1 MFSSKSNTQHSSSIR
16 GKNNAGKN
24 ATATI
29 GKNTLLPSS
38 GQKDYRLFSIGRP
51 FLESIPDI
59 FIDFGRSS
67 GLLLSALSSHA
78 TMTLHSDVT
87 DWTSNSRAYSSGTAP
102 DSHRLPFSHPTG

>member
-1 MFSSKSNTQHSSSIR
+1 MFFIKIKHSALVQYPE
-16 GKNNAGKN
+16 KNNAGKN

-29 GKNTLLPSS
+29 GKKTLLPSS

-67 GLLLSALSSHA
+67 GLLPEALSSHA
-78 TMTLHSDVT
+78 PMAAHSDVT

-102 DSHRLPFSHPTG
+102 DSHRLPFSHPRG

>member
-1 MFSSKSNTQHSSSIR
+1 MFFIKIKHSALVQYPGKKQCREKCNSNNR
-16 GKNNAGKN
+16 KK
-24 ATATI
+24 
-29 GKNTLLPSS
+29 TLLPSS

-67 GLLLSALSSHA
+67 GLLPEALSSHA
-78 TMTLHSDVT
+78 PMAAHSDVT

-102 DSHRLPFSHPTG
+102 DSHRLPFSHPRG